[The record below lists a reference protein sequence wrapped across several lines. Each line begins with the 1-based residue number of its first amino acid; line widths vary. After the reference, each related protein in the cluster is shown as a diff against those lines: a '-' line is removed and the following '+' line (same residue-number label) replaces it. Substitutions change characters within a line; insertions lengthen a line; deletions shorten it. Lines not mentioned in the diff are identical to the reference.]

1 MKLIIQRSS
10 LDLLNQFIVG
20 GAELWIVYFVVK
32 MKMKYHCFE
41 GEKEGDTFN
50 KLGKKEKKK
59 KQQQQ
64 PNTSQN
70 ESFQISFWEYQK
82 RWLKV
87 KHKSILISK

>member
-59 KQQQQ
+59 KTTTTTKHFPEWEF
-64 PNTSQN
+64 PN
-70 ESFQISFWEYQK
+70 FFL
-82 RWLKV
+82 RV
-87 KHKSILISK
+87 SKEVA

>member
-59 KQQQQ
+59 KNNNNNQTL
-64 PNTSQN
+64 PRMRVSKFLFESIKRGGLKLNTN
-70 ESFQISFWEYQK
+70 PY
-82 RWLKV
+82 
-87 KHKSILISK
+87 